1 MGRRKAPQVPAW
13 TPPRWL
19 TAGGA
24 GTGRFAT
31 GGEAADPTPRMIP
44 GIGTYANDQITVRT
58 VRGEQATKRYDCP
71 VCNQSIPVGSPH
83 VVVVPDDAPD
93 HRRHFHTA
101 CWRTRSTRRPG
112 RS

>member
-13 TPPRWL
+13 TPPKWL
-19 TAGGA
+19 
-24 GTGRFAT
+24 
-31 GGEAADPTPRMIP
+31 AAAELASSENESRDPTPRLIP
-44 GIGTYANDQITVRT
+44 GIGTYADDQLTVRS
-58 VRGEQATKRYDCP
+58 VRGDQAVKRYDCP
-71 VCNQSIPVGSPH
+71 ICNQSIAVGTPH

-101 CWRTRSTRRPG
+101 CWRTRTTRRPG